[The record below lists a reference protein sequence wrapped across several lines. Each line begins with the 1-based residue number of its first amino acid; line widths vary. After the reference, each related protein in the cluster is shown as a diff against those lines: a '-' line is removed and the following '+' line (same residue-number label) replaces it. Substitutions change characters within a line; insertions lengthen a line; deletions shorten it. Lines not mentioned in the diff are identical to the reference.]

1 MNLSVC
7 TITFRHQLISIAEIA
22 KWSVANG
29 FQGIELWGAHA
40 TNLEDQPEYGKEW
53 LSSYALKTSMLSDY
67 LPLFEG
73 NDALYFKV
81 HRLCRLA
88 KHWGGNQDSHIC
100 WQRRQRSHTRR
111 PKKPA
116 FRAVTTCL

>member
-81 HRLCRLA
+81 QRLCRLA
-88 KHWGGNQDSHIC
+88 KHWGATKIHTFDGN
-100 WQRRQRSHTRR
+100 
-111 PKKPA
+111 
-116 FRAVTTCL
+116 

>member
-53 LSSYALKTSMLSDY
+53 LSSYALKTSMLSDCLLY
-67 LPLFEG
+67 TSPSPR
-73 NDALYFKV
+73 DATLS
-81 HRLCRLA
+81 RM
-88 KHWGGNQDSHIC
+88 
-100 WQRRQRSHTRR
+100 
-111 PKKPA
+111 PA
-116 FRAVTTCL
+116 SA

>member
-40 TNLEDQPEYGKEW
+40 TNLGK
-53 LSSYALKTSMLSDY
+53 SGS
-67 LPLFEG
+67 
-73 NDALYFKV
+73 
-81 HRLCRLA
+81 LA
-88 KHWGGNQDSHIC
+88 
-100 WQRRQRSHTRR
+100 TR
-111 PKKPA
+111 
-116 FRAVTTCL
+116 